1 MALELASA
9 VLLRTSAIDVLLCVA
24 VTLET
29 QPQKRHLD
37 GRISQNGVENRNPR
51 QKMAVEDDL
60 GVTYCHEIIKATA
73 VRLEL
78 TRAEPNAFR
87 VHPLNRSGTATL
99 INVEKNEVAI

>member
-29 QPQKRHLD
+29 QPQKSHLD

-51 QKMAVEDDL
+51 QKMALEDDL
-60 GVTYCHEIIKATA
+60 GITYGKSDSGE
-73 VRLEL
+73 
-78 TRAEPNAFR
+78 TRTHAGRAQCISSASP
-87 VHPLNRSGTATL
+87 
-99 INVEKNEVAI
+99 

>member
-29 QPQKRHLD
+29 QPQKSHLD

-51 QKMAVEDDL
+51 QKMALEDDL
-60 GVTYCHEIIKATA
+60 GITSGHEMNGKSDSG
-73 VRLEL
+73 E
-78 TRAEPNAFR
+78 TRTHAGRAQCISSASP
-87 VHPLNRSGTATL
+87 
-99 INVEKNEVAI
+99 

>member
-24 VTLET
+24 VTLEM
-29 QPQKRHLD
+29 QPQKEPSDLD

-60 GVTYCHEIIKATA
+60 GVTYCHEMKAK
-73 VRLEL
+73 RQ
-78 TRAEPNAFR
+78 R
-87 VHPLNRSGTATL
+87 
-99 INVEKNEVAI
+99 

>member
-29 QPQKRHLD
+29 QPQKSHLD

-51 QKMAVEDDL
+51 QKMALEDDL
-60 GVTYCHEIIKATA
+60 GITYGHEMNAKATA

-87 VHPLNRSGTATL
+87 VHPLNRSGTL
-99 INVEKNEVAI
+99 S